1 MDLSLIMN
9 TLMSADS
16 LNNISKKTG
25 SSQKEVK
32 DVLVSA
38 LPLLLKGAQAQEE
51 DESTAESFMSALT
64 QHSKNDTSDLNSFFD
79 GVDMA
84 DGAKI
89 IGHLLGTSTASTTK
103 KVSKSSGS
111 SDDNTALI
119 LAAAAPLLMSL
130 LGQETKK
137 SKKSSKNDLT
147 GQLLTAVLDNVDVG
161 SLLMSALST
170 KAEEETTTKK
180 KTTAKKATSTTK
192 KTTAKKT
199 TAKKTTAKKT
209 TTAKKKAASTTKKT
223 TTAKKTTKKKAA
235 SEDNGIDLGD
245 AANLLMNLLK

>member
-25 SSQKEVK
+25 SSKKEVS
-32 DVLVSA
+32 DVLVQA
-38 LPLLLKGAQAQEE
+38 LPLLLAGAKQQEE
-51 DESTAESFMSALT
+51 DEETYEGFEEALAEHAEE
-64 QHSKNDTSDLNSFFD
+64 DTEDLNTFFD
-79 GVDMA
+79 GIDMA

-89 IGHLLGTSTASTTK
+89 IGHLLGSSNSSTTK
-103 KVSKSSGS
+103 KVAKSSGT

-137 SKKSSKNDLT
+137 TKKSSKKATNELA

-170 KAEEETTTKK
+170 KVDDEDEKTEKK
-180 KTTAKKATSTTK
+180 SSSTK
-192 KTTAKKT
+192 KTTT
-199 TAKKTTAKKT
+199 SKT
-209 TTAKKKAASTTKKT
+209 TTAKKKSASS
-223 TTAKKTTKKKAA
+223 TTKKKAA
-235 SEDNGIDLGD
+235 STTTKKKTSTKKKAADDDKGIDIAD
-245 AANLLMNLLK
+245 AASLLMDLLK

>member
-25 SSQKEVK
+25 SSQKEVS
-32 DVLVSA
+32 DVLVDA
-38 LPLLLKGAQAQEE
+38 LPLLLAGAKKQEE
-51 DESTAESFMSALT
+51 DESTAQSFIEALSK
-64 QHSKNDTSDLNSFFD
+64 HSENDTSDMDGFFD
-79 GVDMA
+79 GIDMA

-89 IGHLLGTSTASTTK
+89 IGHLLGAETSKTTK
-103 KVSKSSGS
+103 KVSKSSGT

-137 SKKSSKNDLT
+137 SKKSSKKATNELA

-161 SLLMSALST
+161 SLLMNALSVSGD
-170 KAEEETTTKK
+170 EEKTKK
-180 KTTAKKATSTTK
+180 KSATKS
-192 KTTAKKT
+192 TTAKKT
-199 TAKKTTAKKT
+199 SAAKKSTSSKT
-209 TTAKKKAASTTKKT
+209 TTAKKKTSSTTKKKS
-223 TTAKKTTKKKAA
+223 ATKKKAA
-235 SEDNGIDLGD
+235 DTDNGIDLAD
-245 AANLLMNLLK
+245 AAGLLIDLLT